1 MIDNLF
7 PVDDLR
13 TVARRMSK
21 ADEYKTV
28 KPALI
33 QENVADGWAVHRSSK
48 RSCRMKRPKKREVLL
63 EDRVW
68 TLLYRMGFGHLSG
81 VGGAKLTGSICDE
94 PAVTNQLDVVGLD
107 DEVAVAAECKTSS
120 KPRKPTDFQ
129 KDLAKLA
136 VLKQPFAKSVH
147 EAVPLAGSIR
157 RVPVMM
163 FFTWGLILS
172 QTDKDRAKTQQVVL
186 FDERDLEYYEQLV
199 HHLGQAAKYQFF
211 ADMLPH
217 RQVRGLQTSVPA
229 LKAKMGGKH
238 TCFTFSIKPEYLLK
252 IAYVSHRA
260 KGKATDVDTYQRMIK
275 KSRLKNIRKYIDES
289 GMFPTN
295 IVISLDAGVAQ
306 FEPRAGGDSEEGA
319 EYGTLKLK
327 PTYRAA
333 WIIDGQHR
341 LFGYSGH
348 PSAATSYLTVL
359 AFDNLPASDQAQLFI
374 DINHEQ
380 KSVKTGLLQE
390 LFAELN
396 WNSDE
401 DEILVRAIAS
411 KAIQALGVQEDSPFC
426 RRILLTDDRRTD
438 ERCITLPTLFSA
450 LTKTRMFTVKPG
462 VEYGPLWAGDRA
474 ATLNRTID
482 VVKGWFTLICDGGA
496 QEWWD
501 LGASEGGG
509 LAMNDGV
516 TVCVAVLRS
525 VFEHLSGKGLTLI
538 RLSTDELM
546 DCLRPFGLALG
557 GFLGSLNV
565 DERKGFRRE
574 RGVQGQTAGR
584 IMCEKALHAK
594 FPDFSPEGLAQAMEA
609 EAANARQAAY
619 AILERLERKLFKVVI
634 ETIKEE
640 YGEDADLWWY
650 DGVPEAVRRK
660 AAVRIEED
668 QGKRGSAKE
677 SYLDLLD
684 FKDIASKNWELFKG
698 LLSRGSGKKDQQL
711 HWIDQLN
718 DIRKIVMHS
727 SKNVPVTLS
736 QLAQLEDT
744 EEWMNAKLEFEE
756 E

>member
-1 MIDNLF
+1 MIENVF
-7 PVDDLR
+7 QVDDLR
-13 TVARRMSK
+13 SLARRVSK
-21 ADEYKTV
+21 ADDFKTL
-28 KPALI
+28 KPDLVHESLA
-33 QENVADGWAVHRSSK
+33 EGWQVCRSSK
-48 RSCRMKRPKKREVLL
+48 RSCRMKRPKRRDVLL

-68 TLLYRMGFGHLSG
+68 TLLYKMGFSHLSG
-81 VGGAKLTGSICDE
+81 AGGAKLTGSICDE
-94 PAVTNQLDVVGLD
+94 PAVVNQLDVVGLD
-107 DEVAVAAECKTSS
+107 DEVAIAVECKTSA
-120 KPRKPTDFQ
+120 KPKKPIDFQ

-136 VLKQPFAKSVH
+136 VLKQSFAQSVH
-147 EAVPLAGSIR
+147 EAIPLATSLR

-199 HHLGQAAKYQFF
+199 QHLGQAAKYQFF

-217 RQVRGLQTSVPA
+217 RQIRGLQTSVPA
-229 LKAKMGGKH
+229 LRARMGSKH
-238 TCFTFSIKPEYLLK
+238 TCYTFSIKPEYLLK

-275 KSRLKNIRKYIDES
+275 KTRLRKIRKYIDEN

-341 LFGYSGH
+341 LFAYSGN
-348 PSAATSYLTVL
+348 PNAASSYLTVL

-411 KAIQALGVQEDSPFC
+411 KAIQALGVQGDSPFC
-426 RRILLTDDRRTD
+426 GRILLTDDRRTD

-450 LTKTRMFTVKPG
+450 LTKARMFTVKSG
-462 VEYGPLWAGDRA
+462 VEYGPLWAGERE
-474 ATLNRTID
+474 ATLHRTIES
-482 VVKGWFTLICDGGA
+482 VKGWFSQICEGGS

-501 LGASEGGG
+501 LGAGEGGG

-516 TVCVAVLRS
+516 TVCIAVLRS
-525 VFEHLSGKGLTLI
+525 VFEHLSGKGLALI
-538 RLSTDELM
+538 RLSNDEL
-546 DCLRPFGLALG
+546 LQRLGPYGLTLG
-557 GFLGSLNV
+557 EFLGSLSP

-584 IMCEKALHAK
+584 IMCEKALHAE
-594 FPDFSPEGLAQAMEA
+594 FPDFAPEGLSQALEA
-609 EAANARQAAY
+609 EAANARQRAY

-640 YGEDADLWWY
+640 FGEAADLWWY
-650 DGVPEAVRRK
+650 DAVPEAVRTK
-660 AAVRIEED
+660 AAVRIEAD

-698 LLSRGSGKKDQQL
+698 LLSLGSGKKEQQL

-718 DIRKIVMHS
+718 DTRKIVMHS
-727 SKNVPVTLS
+727 SKNVTVTLG
-736 QLAQLEDT
+736 QLAQLEEI
-744 EEWMNAKLEFEE
+744 EEWLDAKLELVEE
-756 E
+756 

>member
-1 MIDNLF
+1 VIDNVF
-7 PVDDLR
+7 SVEDLR
-13 TVARRMSK
+13 ALARRMSK
-21 ADEYKTV
+21 SDEFKTV
-28 KPALI
+28 KPELVH
-33 QENVADGWAVHRSSK
+33 ENLADGWEVSRSSK
-48 RSCRMKRPKKREVLL
+48 RSCRMKRPKKRAVLL

-81 VGGAKLTGSICDE
+81 VGGARLTGSVCDE
-94 PAVTNQLDVVGLD
+94 PLVTNQLDVVGLD
-107 DEVAVAAECKTSS
+107 DEVAIAVECKSS
-120 KPRKPTDFQ
+120 LKARRPSDFQ

-136 VLKQPFAKSVH
+136 VLKQSFAQSIH
-147 EAVPLAGSIR
+147 EAVPLDRSVR

-163 FFTWGLILS
+163 FFTWGLLLS
-172 QTDKDRAKTQQVVL
+172 QTEKDRATTQQVVL

-199 HHLGQAAKYQFF
+199 QHLGQAAKYQFF

-217 RQVRGLQTSVPA
+217 RRVRGLEASVPA
-229 LKAKMGGKH
+229 LKATMGGKH

-275 KSRLKNIRKYIDES
+275 KSRLKKIRKYIDES

-319 EYGTLKLK
+319 EYGTLKLR

-396 WNSDE
+396 WNSD
-401 DEILVRAIAS
+401 DDDILVRAIAS
-411 KAIQALGVQEDSPFC
+411 KAIQALGVQEDSPFHG
-426 RRILLTDDRRTD
+426 RILLTDDRRTD
-438 ERCITLPTLFSA
+438 ERCITLPTLFSS
-450 LTKTRMFTVKPG
+450 LTKARMFTVKSG
-462 VEYGPLWAGDRA
+462 VEYGPLWAGDRE
-474 ATLNRTID
+474 ATLHRTID
-482 VVKGWFTLICDGGA
+482 VVKAWFTQICDGGA

-501 LGASEGGG
+501 LGAGEGGG

-516 TVCVAVLRS
+516 TVCIAVLRS

-538 RLSTDELM
+538 RLNTDELV
-546 DCLRPFGLALG
+546 DSLRPFGLALG
-557 GFLGSLNV
+557 EFLGSLGP

-594 FPDFSPEGLAQAMEA
+594 FPDFSPEGLALALEA
-609 EAANARQAAY
+609 EAANARQRAY

-640 YGEDADLWWY
+640 FGEDAGLWWY
-650 DGVPEAVRRK
+650 DGVPEAVRTK
-660 AAVRIEED
+660 AAVRIEAD

-677 SYLDLLD
+677 GYLDLLD

-698 LLSRGSGKKDQQL
+698 LLSFGSGKKEQQL
-711 HWIDQLN
+711 RWIDQLN

-727 SKNVPVTLS
+727 SKNVPVTLG
-736 QLAQLEDT
+736 QLAQLEET
-744 EEWMNAKLEFEE
+744 EEWLDAKLELEKE
-756 E
+756 